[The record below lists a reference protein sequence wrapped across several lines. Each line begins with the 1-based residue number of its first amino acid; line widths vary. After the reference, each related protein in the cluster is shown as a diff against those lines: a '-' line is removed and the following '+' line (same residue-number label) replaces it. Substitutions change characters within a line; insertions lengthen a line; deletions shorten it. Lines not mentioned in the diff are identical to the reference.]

1 MKPLHITRTVFDVTV
16 CEIRGVRLRVPLRA
30 GASACTSEWHS
41 SAPSTTTTL
50 PRAVSLSPGS
60 LVVHDHPSAPVIRW
74 FQTVALTSRCG
85 SFWKVLFGV
94 MWETGTWGRVSV
106 GRCVCV
112 CTAENIAN
120 MFCPF
125 QTVCCL
131 SSVLVACQPQ
141 RIRSHVLTLQ
151 QRPIRLKGS
160 QRLTPLGHSY
170 SIIDWDYHGPWIN
183 YESIWHNRAQAP
195 TSDRLNAFKSSATV
209 TILALKRVKI
219 TSFTIDFGC
228 WGFRRLGLRN
238 RSSMEPSFT
247 FTFRFFH
254 SI

>member
-112 CTAENIAN
+112 C
-120 MFCPF
+120 
-125 QTVCCL
+125 VC
-131 SSVLVACQPQ
+131 VHHREYCQ
-141 RIRSHVLTLQ
+141 HVLPFPDCLLSLK
-151 QRPIRLKGS
+151 RARRL
-160 QRLTPLGHSY
+160 
-170 SIIDWDYHGPWIN
+170 
-183 YESIWHNRAQAP
+183 P
-195 TSDRLNAFKSSATV
+195 TSASQVPCSDPPAKTDQIERLPATDASGSLLFHYWLRLPRTMDQLWTYLAQPSSGTH
-209 TILALKRVKI
+209 
-219 TSFTIDFGC
+219 
-228 WGFRRLGLRN
+228 FRQA
-238 RSSMEPSFT
+238 E
-247 FTFRFFH
+247 RF
-254 SI
+254 